1 MVNTRN
7 NHWNGQASN
16 IQANSANINNS

>member
-7 NHWNGQASN
+7 SHCNGQASN